1 VQASGVLE
9 TAPDAVADPL
19 RDLGVRTGADGGTLR
34 VVSEHATRMELCL
47 LDDRDPRWVERTV
60 RMRRADDGVWAA
72 SSSLLT
78 PGRRY
83 TIRVDGP
90 EGPRHAFSR
99 DTHLLDPYARGLV
112 RVEEGAWRSVVVDD
126 GFDWGGVRRPGTPL
140 NDSVIYEAHVRG
152 LTKQLRAV
160 PPHLRGTYA
169 GLAHPAT
176 VAHLTELGVTAVE
189 LLPVQA
195 FASERRLVKQGLANY
210 WGYNTVG
217 FFAPHMQY
225 ATLAAQRGGP
235 QAVLTEFKG
244 MVRLLHEAGIEVILD
259 VVYNHTAEEG
269 LDGPTLSF
277 RGIDNSTYYRQ
288 DDSGRYLDST
298 GCGNTL
304 DFSREAVQRLV
315 LDSVRY
321 WAEEV
326 QIDGFRFDLA
336 VTLGRDGGG
345 GYSPESP
352 LLAALRDDPAL
363 AGVKLIAE
371 PWDVGLGGWQTGG
384 FPDGWSEWN
393 DRYRDTVRDFWLTDL
408 HVLRND
414 GYPRTSVGAMADGLA
429 GSSSRFSE
437 ARGPLASIDFV
448 TAHDGFTLA
457 DLTAFNTK
465 HNLGNGESNR
475 DGTDNNHSFNF
486 GVEGPTRNER
496 TLASRRRAMR
506 NLLGTLLLSAGVPML
521 VAGDEL
527 GRTQRGNNNPYCHD
541 ARLTWVSWNLAD
553 WQRDLLEVTKRLIA
567 LRRANPALRPTRYAR
582 LDEELP
588 GASEMHWFD
597 ATGARMDHATWTA
610 PENRTLQY
618 LARAVP
624 SADGERSSTLVVLHG
639 EETEKIVVLPEHDA
653 LVRYTLLWSSADDE
667 ARDTV
672 TEPGGSV
679 TVDGPAMLLFRA
691 D

>member
-1 VQASGVLE
+1 MQATGVLDSE
-9 TAPDAVADPL
+9 STAVADPL
-19 RDLGVRTGADGGTLR
+19 RALGVHAGELR
-34 VVSEHATRMELCL
+34 VYSPNATRMELCL
-47 LDDRDPRWVERTV
+47 FDARDPRWIERTV
-60 RMRRADDGVWAA
+60 RMRRLEDGVWAA
-72 SSSLLT
+72 ASPLLT

-83 TIRVDGP
+83 TVRADGP
-90 EGPRHAFSR
+90 DGPRHAFDR
-99 DTHLLDPYARGLV
+99 DVHLLDPYARGLV
-112 RVEEGAWRSVVVDD
+112 RVEEGVWRGVVVDD
-126 GFDWGGVRRPGTPL
+126 AFDWGGVGRPRTPL
-140 NDSVIYEAHVRG
+140 ADTVLYEAHVKG
-152 LTKQLRAV
+152 LTKQLRGV
-160 PPHLRGTYA
+160 PAHLRGTYA
-169 GLAHPAT
+169 GLAHEAT
-176 VAHLTELGVTAVE
+176 IGHLTDLGITAVE

-195 FASERRLVKQGLANY
+195 FASERRLAKQGLANY

-217 FFAPHMQY
+217 YFAPHNQY

-269 LDGPTLSF
+269 RDGPTLSF
-277 RGIDNSTYYRQ
+277 RGLDNSTYYRQ
-288 DDSGRYLDST
+288 DDSGRYIDVT

-304 DFSREAVQRLV
+304 DHSRAAVQRLV
-315 LDSVRY
+315 TDSVRY

-326 QIDGFRFDLA
+326 RIDGFRFDLA
-336 VTLGRDGGG
+336 VTLGRDEGGN
-345 GYSPESP
+345 YSPESP
-352 LLAALRDDPAL
+352 LLTALRDDPAL

-384 FPDGWSEWN
+384 FPGGWSEWN

-408 HVLRND
+408 HVLRN
-414 GYPRTSVGAMADGLA
+414 GGSPRTSVGAVADGLA

-437 ARGPLASIDFV
+437 ERGPLASVSFV

-457 DLTAFNTK
+457 DLTAYNQK

-486 GVEGPTRNER
+486 GIEGPTRSDRVLE
-496 TLASRRRAMR
+496 SRRRAMR

-527 GRTQRGNNNPYCHD
+527 GRTQRGNNNAYCHD
-541 ARLTWVSWNLAD
+541 ARVTWVNWALGD

-567 LRRANPALRPTRYAR
+567 LRRRNPALRPVRYAR
-582 LDEELP
+582 LDEEVP

-597 ATGARMDHATWTA
+597 AAGVRMDQATWTA
-610 PENRTLQY
+610 PETRTLQY

-624 SADGERSSTLVVLHG
+624 TAEGRNSTLVVLHG
-639 EETEKIVVLPEHDA
+639 EETVRTVTLPEHDGIT
-653 LVRYTLLWSSADDE
+653 RYTLLWTSEDDD

-672 TEPGGSV
+672 TAPGG
-679 TVDGPAMLLFRA
+679 TVLLDGPSLLLFGA

>member
-1 VQASGVLE
+1 VQATGVLE
-9 TAPDAVADPL
+9 TAPAGLADPL
-19 RDLGVRTGADGGTLR
+19 RDLGVRTGPDGGELR
-34 VVSEHATRMELCL
+34 VYSPNATRLELCL
-47 LDDRDPRWVERTV
+47 LDQRDSGWVERTV
-60 RMRRADDGVWAA
+60 RMRRVGDDVWSG
-72 SSSLLT
+72 SSALLT

-83 TIRVDGP
+83 SVRADGP
-90 EGPRHAFSR
+90 EGPRHAFER
-99 DTHLLDPYARGLV
+99 TTHLLDPYARGVV
-112 RVEEGAWRSVVVDD
+112 RVDEGAWRSVVVDD
-126 GFDWGGVRRPGTPL
+126 GFDWGGVGRPGTPL
-140 NDSVIYEAHVRG
+140 ADSVIYEAHVKG
-152 LTKQLRAV
+152 LTKQLRGV

-169 GLAHPAT
+169 GLAHEAT
-176 VAHLTELGVTAVE
+176 VAHLTDLGVTAVE
-189 LLPVQA
+189 LLPVHA
-195 FASERRLVKQGLANY
+195 FANERRLVKQGLANY

-225 ATLAAQRGGP
+225 ATLGAQRGGP
-235 QAVLTEFKG
+235 QAVLDEFKG

-269 LDGPTLSF
+269 RDGPTLSF

-288 DDSGRYLDST
+288 DDSGRYLDMT

-304 DFSREAVQRLV
+304 DHSREAVQRLV

-326 QIDGFRFDLA
+326 RIDGFRFDLA
-336 VTLGRDGGG
+336 VTLGRDEHGT
-345 GYSPESP
+345 YSPDSP
-352 LLAALRDDPAL
+352 LLTALRDDPAL
-363 AGVKLIAE
+363 AGTKLIAE

-384 FPDGWSEWN
+384 MPDGWSEWN

-408 HVLRND
+408 HVLRNG

-437 ARGPLASIDFV
+437 ARGPLASVDFV

-457 DLTAFNTK
+457 DLTAYNGK

-486 GVEGPTRNER
+486 GAEGPTR
-496 TLASRRRAMR
+496 TDKVLASRRRAMR
-506 NLLGTLLLSAGVPML
+506 NLLGTLLLSAGVPMI
-521 VAGDEL
+521 VAGDES
-527 GRTQRGNNNPYCHD
+527 GRTQRGNNNAYCHD

-553 WQRDLLEVTKRLIA
+553 WQRDLLEVTKRLVA
-567 LRRANPALRPTRYAR
+567 LRRTNPALRPVAYAR
-582 LDEELP
+582 LDEEVP

-597 ATGARMDHATWTA
+597 TSGARMDQATWTA

-624 SADGERSSTLVVLHG
+624 TAEGRNSTLVVLHG
-639 EETEKIVVLPEHDA
+639 EETEQRVVLPVHDGITS
-653 LVRYTLLWSSADDE
+653 YTLLWSSADDD
-667 ARDTV
+667 ARDQV

-679 TVDGPAMLLFRA
+679 VVDGPALLLFRA

>member
-1 VQASGVLE
+1 
-9 TAPDAVADPL
+9 
-19 RDLGVRTGADGGTLR
+19 
-34 VVSEHATRMELCL
+34 M
-47 LDDRDPRWVERTV
+47 
-60 RMRRADDGVWAA
+60 
-72 SSSLLT
+72 
-78 PGRRY
+78 
-83 TIRVDGP
+83 
-90 EGPRHAFSR
+90 
-99 DTHLLDPYARGLV
+99 
-112 RVEEGAWRSVVVDD
+112 
-126 GFDWGGVRRPGTPL
+126 
-140 NDSVIYEAHVRG
+140 IYEAHVRG

-217 FFAPHMQY
+217 FFAPHMRY

-235 QAVLTEFKG
+235 QAVLSEFKG

-269 LDGPTLSF
+269 LDGPTLGF

-288 DDSGRYLDST
+288 DDSGRYLDTT
-298 GCGNTL
+298 GCGNSL
-304 DFSREAVQRLV
+304 DFSRPAVQRLV

-321 WAEEV
+321 WANEV
-326 QIDGFRFDLA
+326 QVDGFRFDLA

-437 ARGPLASIDFV
+437 ERGPLASIDFV

-457 DLTAFNTK
+457 DLTAYNQK

-475 DGTDNNHSFNF
+475 DGTDANHSFNF
-486 GVEGPTRNER
+486 GAEGPTQER
-496 TLASRRRAMR
+496 ADPRLTAPGDAQPARDAAALGGRADAGGGRRAR
-506 NLLGTLLLSAGVPML
+506 PHPAGQQQPLLPRRPAHVGELDALRLAARP
-521 VAGDEL
+521 ARGDEAA
-527 GRTQRGNNNPYCHD
+527 H
-541 ARLTWVSWNLAD
+541 
-553 WQRDLLEVTKRLIA
+553 
-567 LRRANPALRPTRYAR
+567 RAPPSESGAPSHALRPAR
-582 LDEELP
+582 RGAAGRDRDALVRRARVADGP
-588 GASEMHWFD
+588 GHLERAGEP
-597 ATGARMDHATWTA
+597 HA
-610 PENRTLQY
+610 
-618 LARAVP
+618 AVP
-624 SADGERSSTLVVLHG
+624 GPRGAGRDGERNSTLVVLHG
-639 EETEKIVVLPEHDA
+639 EESEKTVVLPEHDGI
-653 LVRYTLLWSSADDE
+653 
-667 ARDTV
+667 
-672 TEPGGSV
+672 PGTRCSG
-679 TVDGPAMLLFRA
+679 RA
-691 D
+691 PTTRRATRSPSRAAP

>member
-1 VQASGVLE
+1 
-9 TAPDAVADPL
+9 
-19 RDLGVRTGADGGTLR
+19 
-34 VVSEHATRMELCL
+34 
-47 LDDRDPRWVERTV
+47 
-60 RMRRADDGVWAA
+60 MRRADDGVWAA

-83 TIRVDGP
+83 TIRVHGP

-112 RVEEGAWRSVVVDD
+112 RVEEGAWRGVVVDD
-126 GFDWGGVRRPGTPL
+126 GFDWGGVGRPGTPL
-140 NDSVIYEAHVRG
+140 ADSVIYEAHVRG
-152 LTKQLRAV
+152 LTKQLRGV

-288 DDSGRYLDST
+288 DDSGRYLDTT

-304 DFSREAVQRLV
+304 DFSRAAVQRLV
-315 LDSVRY
+315 LDSVKY

-326 QIDGFRFDLA
+326 QVDGFRFDLA

-345 GYSPESP
+345 AYSPESP
-352 LLAALRDDPAL
+352 LLTALRDDPAL

-393 DRYRDTVRDFWLTDL
+393 DRYRDTR
-408 HVLRND
+408 
-414 GYPRTSVGAMADGLA
+414 
-429 GSSSRFSE
+429 
-437 ARGPLASIDFV
+437 ARL
-448 TAHDGFTLA
+448 LA
-457 DLTAFNTK
+457 DRPARAPQRRLSA
-465 HNLGNGESNR
+465 HLGRR
-475 DGTDNNHSFNF
+475 DG
-486 GVEGPTRNER
+486 
-496 TLASRRRAMR
+496 RRPGR
-506 NLLGTLLLSAGVPML
+506 L
-521 VAGDEL
+521 EL
-527 GRTQRGNNNPYCHD
+527 PLQRGAGP
-541 ARLTWVSWNLAD
+541 
-553 WQRDLLEVTKRLIA
+553 
-567 LRRANPALRPTRYAR
+567 AR
-582 LDEELP
+582 LDRLRDRARRLHPRRPHGVQHEAQPRQRRVEPRRHRQQPLVQLRRG
-588 GASEMHWFD
+588 GAD
-597 ATGARMDHATWTA
+597 AERADPRLAAQGDAE
-610 PENRTLQY
+610 P
-618 LARAVP
+618 ARARCCSRRACRCSWPATSSAAP
-624 SADGERSSTLVVLHG
+624 SAAT
-639 EETEKIVVLPEHDA
+639 TTPTA
-653 LVRYTLLWSSADDE
+653 T
-667 ARDTV
+667 T
-672 TEPGGSV
+672 PGSPG
-679 TVDGPAMLLFRA
+679 
-691 D
+691 